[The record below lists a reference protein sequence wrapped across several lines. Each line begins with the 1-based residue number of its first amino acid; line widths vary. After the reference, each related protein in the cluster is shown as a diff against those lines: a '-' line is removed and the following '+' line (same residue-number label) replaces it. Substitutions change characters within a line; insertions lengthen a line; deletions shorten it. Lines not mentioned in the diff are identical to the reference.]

1 MLKVSF
7 SFHCYVR
14 FLGNTLSFQSKVV
27 TVSTLHCILT
37 WFLLLKFGKALSLR
51 EKAMSLVSTGCKDLS
66 RCNVSN
72 SFVLI
77 YMKLFHQVIIS
88 YFRSTACLKPE
99 LNKLMKYCI
108 NGAFV
113 KNKNNK
119 IPKFVGK
126 INPKIGKTNMKKH
139 ADLRPKCCKSEN

>member
-1 MLKVSF
+1 
-7 SFHCYVR
+7 
-14 FLGNTLSFQSKVV
+14 
-27 TVSTLHCILT
+27 
-37 WFLLLKFGKALSLR
+37 
-51 EKAMSLVSTGCKDLS
+51 MSLVSTGCKDLS

-113 KNKNNK
+113 K
-119 IPKFVGK
+119 I
-126 INPKIGKTNMKKH
+126 KTTKYRNLLERLTRKLEK
-139 ADLRPKCCKSEN
+139 PT